1 MARGFFTIERW
12 ERRNSS
18 GESQWVVV
26 RHLDGRQ
33 NLTDAVHALEKLGH
47 PGFYRVVQTQRM
59 IWAERIGG
67 VLKLRQH
74 HAMEPETLR
83 KSAKAFERDGGK
95 WHKPTSPRAPRRSP
109 A

>member
-1 MARGFFTIERW
+1 MPHGFFTIERW
-12 ERRNSS
+12 DRRNSS

-33 NLTDAVHALEKLGH
+33 RLTDAVKALEKLGR

-74 HAMEPETLR
+74 HAMEPETLSKTAR
-83 KSAKAFERDGGK
+83 AFERDAGK
-95 WHKPTSPRAPRRSP
+95 WPRTTSPRAPRRSP